1 MMESSVKT
9 KEKFTLVIE
18 ANKSS
23 RHYWM
28 DIWRYRDLF
37 FFLVWR
43 DILVR
48 YKQTVIGV
56 AWALI
61 RPILT
66 MAVFTFIFGRLAN
79 LPSDGVPYPLLVFSA
94 MLPWFFFSSALM
106 DSSNSLVT
114 SASLLTKVYFPR
126 IIVPISTIVVCLVD
140 FVLAFIVLIPLMVF
154 YGHWPDIRILALP
167 LFLILGVM
175 AVLGLGLW
183 LSALTVKYR
192 DFKFVVPFIV
202 QIGMYISP
210 VGFSSSIVPEKW
222 RLLYSLNP
230 MVGVIDG
237 FRWSLL
243 GGDFKLYLPGLAASV
258 VITLIV
264 FITGVIYF
272 RSSERKFADI
282 L

>member
-1 MMESSVKT
+1 MENSLKT
-9 KEKFTLVIE
+9 ENQFTLVIE
-18 ANKSS
+18 AGKSG

-28 DIWRYRDLF
+28 DLWRYRDLF

-61 RPILT
+61 RPIIT

-106 DSSNSLVT
+106 ESSNSLVT
-114 SASLLTKVYFPR
+114 SASLLSKVYFPR
-126 IIVPISTIVVCLVD
+126 IIVPISPVVVCLVD
-140 FVLAFIVLIPLMVF
+140 FILTFFVLLCVMII

-167 LFLILGVM
+167 LFLMLGVM
-175 AVLGLGLW
+175 SVLGLGLW

-272 RSSERKFADI
+272 RRSERKFADI

>member
-1 MMESSVKT
+1 MKNSLKT
-9 KEKFTLVIE
+9 EDQFTLVIE
-18 ANKSS
+18 AGKSG

-61 RPILT
+61 RPIIT

-106 DSSNSLVT
+106 ESSNSLVT
-114 SASLLTKVYFPR
+114 SASLLSKVYFPR

-140 FVLAFIVLIPLMVF
+140 FALAFLVLIPVMIF
-154 YGHWPDIRILALP
+154 YDHWPDVRILALP
-167 LFLILGVM
+167 LFLMLGVM
-175 AVLGLGLW
+175 SVLGFGLW

-272 RSSERKFADI
+272 RRSERKFADI